1 MTVLANGKCAVGN
14 CYSLRKDHKSIL
26 KMFQK
31 AILLNEISRY
41 AHMLS
46 GHEYNSFLFPSL
58 LLVISTLTNQTQDCP
73 FSFLFMFPCSGLVE
87 ASISIF

>member
-1 MTVLANGKCAVGN
+1 MTVLANGRCAVGN

-73 FSFLFMFPCSGLVE
+73 SHLYLCSHV
-87 ASISIF
+87 AV